1 MSMRA
6 ASDPVLVLTGERAA
20 PLRIRPRHLV
30 AVLCVAAAIASV
42 LLFALPGGGGS
53 GHQAKRPA
61 IATYTAPGGAFS
73 LRYPTGWRATAAGAS
88 AVAIQR
94 ADRSAL
100 VTVRESAPL
109 TGSLTKL
116 AKTLPAELRKRF
128 DDFQPVGA
136 RAVRLSTG
144 PALVYTFARTRA
156 SKVES
161 MVVAP
166 GAKHSFTLVVVA
178 KAGAKQAAAE
188 AGAIV
193 RSLRAG

>member
-6 ASDPVLVLTGERAA
+6 ATDPVLVLTGGA
-20 PLRIRPRHLV
+20 PPRPLQLRPRHLV
-30 AVLCVAAAIASV
+30 AALCVAAAAASIV
-42 LLFALPGGGGS
+42 LFLLTS
-53 GHQAKRPA
+53 GASPAKPA
-61 IATYTAPGGAFS
+61 TTATYSAPGGSFS
-73 LRYPTGWRATAAGAS
+73 LRYPAAGWRATAAGPS

-94 ADRSAL
+94 SDRSAL
-100 VTVRESAPL
+100 VTVRASAPL
-109 TGSLTKL
+109 KGSLSAL
-116 AKTLPAELRKRF
+116 ATGLPAELRKRF
-128 DDFQPVGA
+128 GDFQPIGA

-156 SKVES
+156 NKVQT

-166 GAKHSFTLVVVA
+166 AAKHTFTLVVVA
-178 KAGAKQAAAE
+178 KPGATQAAAE